1 MSAPLKRD
9 VHPSHAPVLQAEEPA
24 AFREVPGGVTAAQG
38 YRAAGV
44 HCGVK
49 KAKRDLC
56 LLVSDAPAAAAAV
69 LTTNRVQAA
78 PVLVVRQ
85 QLQRSPSIRA
95 IVVNSGNANA
105 CTGERGLA
113 DAWAM
118 TDAAA
123 RATGVER
130 DEVLVSSTGVIGQFL
145 PMERILEGIALAGRQ
160 LSHAGGLAAA
170 EAIMTTDTFVKE
182 AAVRFAREGVPVTVG
197 GMAKGSGMIAP
208 NMATMLAFVTTDAAI
223 TPPLLHAALVQATDR
238 SFNRISVDG
247 DMSTNDMAAVLANG
261 RAGAPLIDDASD
273 PSYQAFCSA
282 LEHVLVRLSKMIVVD
297 GEGATKFIEITV
309 TGADTEKDAAAAAR
323 AIANSNLVKTAMHG
337 EDANWGRI
345 LAAAGTAGIPF
356 DPAEVEI
363 WFGDVPI
370 LRRHYRIDFSED
382 EARNVLAQKEIR
394 VTVAL
399 HRGAGTATFWTCD
412 LSKEYVTINANYRT

>member
-1 MSAPLKRD
+1 
-9 VHPSHAPVLQAEEPA
+9 
-24 AFREVPGGVTAAQG
+24 
-38 YRAAGV
+38 
-44 HCGVK
+44 
-49 KAKRDLC
+49 
-56 LLVSDAPAAAAAV
+56 
-69 LTTNRVQAA
+69 
-78 PVLVVRQ
+78 
-85 QLQRSPSIRA
+85 
-95 IVVNSGNANA
+95 
-105 CTGERGLA
+105 
-113 DAWAM
+113 
-118 TDAAA
+118 
-123 RATGVER
+123 
-130 DEVLVSSTGVIGQFL
+130 
-145 PMERILEGIALAGRQ
+145 
-160 LSHAGGLAAA
+160 
-170 EAIMTTDTFVKE
+170 MTTDTFVKE
-182 AAVRFAREGVPVTVG
+182 AAVRCELGGVTVTVG

-223 TPPLLHAALVQATDR
+223 DPPLLRAALVQATER

-261 RAGAPLIDDASD
+261 MAGAPLIADAAD
-273 PSYQAFCSA
+273 PSYLVFCSA

-309 TGADTEKDAAAAAR
+309 TGAATEADATAAAR
-323 AIANSNLVKTAMHG
+323 SIANSNLVKTAMHG

-370 LRRHYRIDFSED
+370 LRRNYRIDFSED
-382 EARNVLAQKEIR
+382 EARKVLEQKEIC

-399 HRGAGTATFWTCD
+399 HQGEGTASFWTCD

>member
-1 MSAPLKRD
+1 MSAPLKHD
-9 VHPSHAPVLQAEEPA
+9 AHPLSAPALQREEPA
-24 AFREVPGGVTAAQG
+24 IMRDIPGGVTAPRG

-49 KAKRDLC
+49 KLKKDLC

-69 LTTNRVQAA
+69 LTTNIVQAA
-78 PVLVVRQ
+78 PVVVVRQ
-85 QLQRSPSIRA
+85 QLLTGPSFRA

-105 CTGERGLA
+105 CTGERGLT

-118 TDAAA
+118 TAAAA
-123 RATGVER
+123 RALGVENR
-130 DEVLVSSTGVIGQFL
+130 EVLVSSTGVIGQFL
-145 PMERILEGIALAGRQ
+145 PMDRILDGITLAARN
-160 LSHAGGLAAA
+160 LSRAAGGDAA

-182 AAVRFAREGVPVTVG
+182 AAVRCELGGKTVTVG

-223 TPPLLHAALVQATDR
+223 TPPLLRAALAQATGR

-261 RAGAPLIDDASD
+261 MAGAPLIADAAD
-273 PSYQAFCSA
+273 PSYQVFCSA

-309 TGADTEKDAAAAAR
+309 TGAATEADATAAGR

-370 LRRHYRIDFSED
+370 LRRNYRIDFSED
-382 EARNVLAQKEIR
+382 EARKVLEQKEIR

-399 HRGAGTATFWTCD
+399 HQGEGTASFWTCD